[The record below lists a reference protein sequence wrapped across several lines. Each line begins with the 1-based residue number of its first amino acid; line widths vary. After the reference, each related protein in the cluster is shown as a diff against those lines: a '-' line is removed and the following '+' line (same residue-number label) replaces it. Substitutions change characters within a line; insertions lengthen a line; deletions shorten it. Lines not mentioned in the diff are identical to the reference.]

1 MVRNPHGRQF
11 QAVYHKGS
19 VLGPILFLIFI
30 NDLDSTLT
38 SFILKFADDTKL
50 FGRVN
55 TDMDR
60 EVLQRDL
67 YQLLKWSKKWQMQ
80 FNTGKCV
87 VVHFGYSNKQFDYYM
102 DNQKF
107 DVVKEAKDLGITI
120 SCTLK
125 PATECQQAYAKASRA
140 LMGLIAR
147 TISYK
152 SPEVLLKLYKT
163 LVRPQY
169 CVSAWSPY
177 YVKDKALL
185 ERIQHRFTRMVPEL
199 KSLPYEERLDRL
211 GIWTLEEPCRFTTG
225 VQALQG
231 MVIYSIW
238 SLFHNQYCY
247 EHSRPYCKD

>member
-67 YQLLKWSKKWQMQ
+67 YQLLKWSKKWQMP

-125 PATECQQAYAKASRA
+125 PATECQQAYAKAS
-140 LMGLIAR
+140 I
-147 TISYK
+147 
-152 SPEVLLKLYKT
+152 
-163 LVRPQY
+163 
-169 CVSAWSPY
+169 
-177 YVKDKALL
+177 
-185 ERIQHRFTRMVPEL
+185 
-199 KSLPYEERLDRL
+199 
-211 GIWTLEEPCRFTTG
+211 
-225 VQALQG
+225 
-231 MVIYSIW
+231 
-238 SLFHNQYCY
+238 
-247 EHSRPYCKD
+247 EH